1 MAGMNLQEK
10 DIKYLVANLNRL
22 IGVLESAKRDIQEN
36 HACEE
41 TVSKI
46 HAAKGAAARVG
57 IELINR
63 GVLSCLQDYSKEEL
77 EEAIKSMFK
86 LE

>member
-1 MAGMNLQEK
+1 MGGMTLQEK
-10 DIKYLVANLNRL
+10 DIKYLVANINRL
-22 IGVLESAKRDIQEN
+22 IGVLESAKKDIVEN

-46 HAAKGAAARVG
+46 QAAKGATGRVG
-57 IELINR
+57 RELINR
-63 GVLSCLQDYSKEEL
+63 GVLSCLQNYSKEEL
-77 EEAIKSMFK
+77 EEAVKLMFK